1 MKQFLKVFS
10 QNKCTHTHALYVY
23 GIARYLMQK
32 GTKRQMSVYYKM
44 QI

>member
-10 QNKCTHTHALYVY
+10 QNTRTHFMCTV
-23 GIARYLMQK
+23 ARYLMQK
-32 GTKRQMSVYYKM
+32 GTKRQLSVYYKM